1 MYSAQKELE
10 QLKQVY
16 QQQEIPHGIKNEMI
30 KRYSLEEQRFNQR
43 VKRKK
48 QVKGLILS
56 FAIIAMMFSS
66 IFFDNQIRSFAEDL
80 PLIGPVVKLILGK
93 TLSDEAIEIRVPQI
107 STKDKEN
114 SQTIAGLN
122 KKYFREGQE
131 NFAKA
136 KVQYQDFKTNHFQ
149 VTGDYQKLLDDPRF
163 LVIER
168 KMTQTAA
175 DSYTEKRYDTIDKKS
190 GVVLSLPLLFKD
202 DQYLSVLTNEVKEQ
216 MQKNSK
222 ENPDQYYWTDDD
234 FKDGLIKKTP
244 LVTKDTKFYI
254 NRNHELVLVYDQF
267 SIAPGYMGTPTFVIP
282 KEVTRSILA
291 SPDYLNE

>member
-16 QQQEIPHGIKNEMI
+16 QQQEIPRGIKNEMI

-66 IFFDNQIRSFAEDL
+66 IFFNNQIRSFAEDL

-131 NFAKA
+131 NFEKA

-244 LVTKDTKFYI
+244 LVTKDISFYI
-254 NRNHELVLVYDQF
+254 NKNHELVLVYDQF
-267 SIAPGYMGTPTFVIP
+267 SIAPSYMGTPTFVIP
-282 KEVTRSILA
+282 KEVTRSLLA

>member
-66 IFFDNQIRSFAEDL
+66 IFFNNQIRSFAEDL

-93 TLSDEAIEIRVPQI
+93 TLSDETIEIRVPQI

-131 NFAKA
+131 NFEKA

-244 LVTKDTKFYI
+244 LVTKDTSFYI
-254 NRNHELVLVYDQF
+254 NKNHELVLVYDQF
-267 SIAPGYMGTPTFVIP
+267 SIVPGYMGTPTFVIP
-282 KEVTRSILA
+282 KEVTRSLLA